1 MHLRYLHRIREIL
14 TVFLEEEFGY
24 IIKRAELHKHIP
36 FSKRLRASL
45 KKKEVAFRPEIHLRQ
60 ACERLGPTFIK
71 FGQILS
77 LRPDILP
84 PEYIA
89 ELEKMQ
95 DHVPPVPFS
104 HMKTVIETELGMPP
118 NQLFKSIKTEP
129 IASGSMAQVYKAQL
143 KTGETVAVKVQRP
156 GIQRTVRDDTEILLF
171 IAHWFEK
178 KKTFGGL
185 QLIPIVEEFKRWTLR
200 EINFKNEAANMRIF
214 RENFKGSR
222 DVTIPKV
229 YEKYT
234 TTHILTTE
242 FIDGIPIHEITRL
255 RKTRNATLLIQKAYL
270 AIVEMVLRH
279 GIFHADPHPGNIL
292 IQKNKIAFIDFGIVG
307 RFDYHLRNVT
317 LRLMRAAMNND
328 ADEALEAMLDLQ
340 ANDKPIDKELLRRDL
355 QEIVDMIRMEKIKD
369 IQISQ
374 LLSKVLE
381 TIHSH
386 HMEIPIDFTLFAK
399 TVITMEGVGLRYSP
413 QLRLLKEAEPI
424 IQKEVRRQYMPQ
436 SIAHS
441 VKRHFDTYSN
451 ILEKTPE
458 YFLNAMQRLGQGKVG
473 IELMPQEFSEIRTE
487 LEHSSGNIAIGLMIA
502 AITVSAALIMQAAS
516 AEQLE
521 SLMKLSYIGFSIA
534 GVLSI
539 WLVRRTVFIKE
550 HGSNNN
556 TIG

>member
-14 TVFLEEEFGY
+14 TVGLEEEFGY
-24 IIKRAELHKHIP
+24 LIKKAELHKHIP

-45 KKKEVAFRPEIHLRQ
+45 KKKEIAFRPEVHLRQ

-104 HMKTVIETELGMPP
+104 HMKAMIESELGSAPEK
-118 NQLFKSIKTEP
+118 LFKSIKTEP

-143 KTGETVAVKVQRP
+143 KTGEIVAVKVQRP
-156 GIQRTVRDDTEILLF
+156 NIQRIVRDDIEILLF
-171 IAHWFEK
+171 IAHWLEK
-178 KKTFGGL
+178 KKTLNGF

-200 EINFKNEAANMRIF
+200 EINFKNEAANMKIF
-214 RENFKGSR
+214 RENFKGSK
-222 DVTIPKV
+222 DVVIPKV
-229 YEKYT
+229 YDQYT
-234 TTHILTTE
+234 TSRILTTQ

-255 RKTRNATLLIQKAYL
+255 RKSRNAALLIQKTYL
-270 AIVEMVLRH
+270 AIVEMVLHH

-292 IQKNKIAFIDFGIVG
+292 VQKNKIAFIDFGIVG

-328 ADEALEAMLDLQ
+328 ADEALEAILDLRTKET
-340 ANDKPIDKELLRRDL
+340 DIDKEQLRRDL
-355 QEIVDMIRMEKIKD
+355 QEIMDMVRMEKIKD

-374 LLSKVLE
+374 LLSKVLD
-381 TIHSH
+381 TIHH
-386 HMEIPIDFTLFAK
+386 YRIEIPVDFTLFAK

-424 IQKEVRRQYMPQ
+424 ITKEVRRQYMPQ

-473 IELMPQEFSEIRTE
+473 IELMPQEFSDIRTE

-502 AITVSAALIMQAAS
+502 AITVSAALIMQSAS
-516 AEQLE
+516 AEQIE
-521 SLMKLSYIGFSIA
+521 SLMRLSYIGFSIA
-534 GVLSI
+534 GVLSV
-539 WLVRRTVFIKE
+539 WLMRRTVFIKE
-550 HGSNNN
+550 HVTNN
-556 TIG
+556 G